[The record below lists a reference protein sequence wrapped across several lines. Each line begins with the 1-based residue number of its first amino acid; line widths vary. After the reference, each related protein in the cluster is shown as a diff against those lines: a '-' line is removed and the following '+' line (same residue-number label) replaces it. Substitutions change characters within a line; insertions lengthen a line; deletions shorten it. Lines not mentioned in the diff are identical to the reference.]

1 MKPHPA
7 ITIVTPCLNRVE
19 TVAAA
24 IESVRDQD
32 FDAEVDHI
40 IIDGGSTDGTL
51 EVLARY
57 PHLTVISERDKNLYD
72 AINKGIGRARASI
85 VGLLNT
91 DDVYTPGALRKAA
104 ETLRTMPSTSM
115 ACGGADVVDRNGK
128 LLLRYD
134 TQSNRSLDPSDILLR
149 VPIVNAR
156 FFRKE
161 IFDRVGLF
169 DTRYR
174 IVADREFLFR
184 AALAGERT
192 TPIPGI
198 VYRYGWHKGSIT
210 LGGKGRR
217 KRIAEETM
225 HMVEEWLS
233 KGAALPGNA
242 TASLKRL
249 HAQCVLTILAQELSQ
264 GKMGRAAA
272 TFRQAYHI
280 NQSWMWAACVA
291 LAWWVRRWPTYM
303 QYRIRIADCGPK

>member
-1 MKPHPA
+1 MRPHPA

-115 ACGGADVVDRNGK
+115 ACGGAEVVDRNGK

-134 TQSNRSLDPSDILLR
+134 RQSNRSLDPSDILLR

-198 VYRYGWHKGSIT
+198 VYRYGWHKESIT
-210 LGGKGRR
+210 VGGKGGR
-217 KRIAEETM
+217 KRISEETM
-225 HMVEEWLS
+225 LMVEEWLS
-233 KGAALPGNA
+233 KGAALPRNA
-242 TASLKRL
+242 TVSLKRL
-249 HAQCVLTILAQELSQ
+249 HAQCVLTNLAQDIAL
-264 GKMGRAAA
+264 GKIVSTAA
-272 TFRQAYHI
+272 TLRHAQRV
-280 NQSWMWAACVA
+280 NPSWMLAACAA
-291 LAWWVRRWPTYM
+291 LVSWAGRWPTYLA
-303 QYRIRIADCGPK
+303 YRVRVANCVKE